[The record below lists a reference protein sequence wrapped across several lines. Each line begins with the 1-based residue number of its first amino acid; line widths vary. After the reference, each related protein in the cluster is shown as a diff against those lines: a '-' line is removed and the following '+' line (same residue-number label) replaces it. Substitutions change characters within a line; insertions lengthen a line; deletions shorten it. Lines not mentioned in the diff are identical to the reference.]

1 VTEATTNAP
10 AGGTGATPETRS
22 IVVSLPKHE
31 ITISENGAVVRT
43 ITDFSTGRA
52 GHLTPLIP
60 DGKLDPVL
68 RQRMHY
74 SSKYKDKSGKGAA
87 MPFALFF
94 AGGSGCAFHAGDPDT
109 ESHGCIHLKMPDAE
123 WLFNWAGKHEVALQI
138 LGPNPLAKNLKTA

>member
-1 VTEATTNAP
+1 MPNNTNVPVTTDS
-10 AGGTGATPETRS
+10 GTVKRS
-22 IVVSLPKHE
+22 ITVSLPDHT
-31 ITISENGAVVRT
+31 ITIIEGGKPIKT

-52 GHLTPLIP
+52 GHLTPLIQN
-60 DGKLDPVL
+60 GKLDPEM

-123 WLFNWAGKHEVALQI
+123 WLFNWAGKHEVGLQI
-138 LGPNPLAKNLKTA
+138 LGPNPHAKEAKSA